1 MSNCG
6 RCDLQRIYKQF
17 AEKKAR
23 KLAESQTPAVEE
35 VKELEIIVVPEVK
48 KTTKPTKKKT
58 ETVVEVVDTP
68 AEEITSEAV
77 EEKIEE

>member
-48 KTTKPTKKKT
+48 KTTKPRKKKT

>member
-17 AEKKAR
+17 AEKQAR

-48 KTTKPTKKKT
+48 KTTKPRKKKT